1 MKKGGILNADLMY
14 ELTKLRHRDK
24 MVLCDV
30 GFPIPK
36 DAVVVDVSLVAGVPD
51 MMTVLKAVLNEIIVE
66 EYAISASMKERNLE
80 YYENLKE
87 IFKTQQCKELEGADF
102 PDYTKDAKFFI
113 RTSEFKPYSN
123 ILLVSA
129 SGVPSVSSQFDVT
142 C

>member
-66 EYAISASMKERNLE
+66 EYAISASMKERNPE

-87 IFKTQQCKELEGADF
+87 LFKTQQCKELEGPDF